1 MPKTRNVSKR
11 IVESAAAEA
20 ISEFNFGNKVQTGL
34 MEGLKRQDELRI
46 FEAEKAMKDIE
57 KKQKKSEKQ

>member
-1 MPKTRNVSKR
+1 MYELFLKYP
-11 IVESAAAEA
+11 AERVR
-20 ISEFNFGNKVQTGL
+20 VQSL
-34 MEGLKRQDELRI
+34 AQEEGLKRQDELRI